1 MLIGTTQFLI
11 SNELLVQ
18 NVDPLFLFCSEKA
31 EEGPYWERL
40 LADKSKQH
48 WLKVSNSFK
57 TKDC

>member
-1 MLIGTTQFLI
+1 MFTGTTQVLI

-18 NVDPLFLFCSEKA
+18 NVDPLFICLEKA

-48 WLKVSNSFK
+48 WLKVSNSF
-57 TKDC
+57 

>member
-1 MLIGTTQFLI
+1 MFTGTTQGLI

-48 WLKVSNSFK
+48 WLKVSNSF
-57 TKDC
+57 